1 MQLVPDSD
9 LSPPPAPIFVTFLNI
24 SFLFLTVLSDTPKTA
39 ITEPSKTRTLQL
51 ISTLPGQWII
61 DSPLRNKL
69 PSITYIISLN
79 GHILN

>member
-9 LSPPPAPIFVTFLNI
+9 YPRPHLRDMFKLLSFLNDLY
-24 SFLFLTVLSDTPKTA
+24 SLQFYQ
-39 ITEPSKTRTLQL
+39 TRLRQ
-51 ISTLPGQWII
+51 II

-69 PSITYIISLN
+69 PCITYIISLN